1 MLVPFCFASFSYIAT
16 VDDDVSQ
23 SREYINK
30 ILNSWIGLEVVC
42 VLLLSIVRAL
52 TILVSEPFFT
62 LGRTRSETKGEME
75 EKIESN
81 SRGIFELKEWM
92 IEMSKTI
99 DLVAVNVQNLMNWRE
114 KEGLVLQSGTFQQ
127 AKSKEDDEGE
137 SSQRRS
143 GREVDRSKYKRLEM
157 PIFSGENPNSWL
169 YRA

>member
-1 MLVPFCFASFSYIAT
+1 
-16 VDDDVSQ
+16 
-23 SREYINK
+23 
-30 ILNSWIGLEVVC
+30 
-42 VLLLSIVRAL
+42 
-52 TILVSEPFFT
+52 
-62 LGRTRSETKGEME
+62 
-75 EKIESN
+75 
-81 SRGIFELKEWM
+81 M